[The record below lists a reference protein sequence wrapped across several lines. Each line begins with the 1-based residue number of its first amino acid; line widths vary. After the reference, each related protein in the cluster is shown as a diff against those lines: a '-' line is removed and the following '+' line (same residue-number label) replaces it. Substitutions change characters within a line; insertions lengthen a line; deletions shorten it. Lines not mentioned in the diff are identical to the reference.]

1 MDENAFLRK
10 ALSMSQVITWAREI
24 EAKHALF
31 AFDSCF
37 SGTVF
42 KSKALPRVPPH
53 ISEITAR
60 PVRQFITA
68 GDAGEE
74 VPAKSVFLPSFVR
87 ALQGE
92 ADFTG
97 DGYVTGTEL
106 GMYLRD
112 KVISYRTGQTPQYGK
127 IRDPD
132 LDEGDFVFAVSG
144 RPDTVLEE

>member
-1 MDENAFLRK
+1 MA
-10 ALSMSQVITWAREI
+10 QVLTWAREI
-24 EAKHALF
+24 EAKHVIF
-31 AFDSCF
+31 IFDSCF

-42 KSKALPRVPPH
+42 KSKALPQVPPH

-68 GDAGEE
+68 GSAGEE
-74 VPAKSVFLPSFVR
+74 VPAKSIFLPSFVR

-92 ADFTG
+92 ADITG

-106 GMYLRD
+106 GMYLHD
-112 KVISYRTGQTPQYGK
+112 KVIGYRTGQTPQYGK

-132 LDEGDFVFAVSG
+132 LDEGEFVFNLSG
-144 RPDTVLEE
+144 SLDTLGGE